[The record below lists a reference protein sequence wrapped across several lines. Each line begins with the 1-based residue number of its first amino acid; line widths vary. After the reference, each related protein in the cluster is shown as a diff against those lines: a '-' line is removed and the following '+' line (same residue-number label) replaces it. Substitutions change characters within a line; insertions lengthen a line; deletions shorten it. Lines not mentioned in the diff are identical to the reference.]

1 MTDAL
6 NDILIECCKLRG
18 CYPLMHRTLHE
29 FDWFCSAVIFG
40 AEPGLPIWIEEAE
53 EAGDVDQAKALKK
66 RQAQENQIQ
75 ERFNRDHYGYDGHQ
89 DEELPRLAEAFR
101 IYCREVYD
109 DDA

>member
-18 CYPLMHRTLHE
+18 CYPLLHRTLHE
-29 FDWFCSAVIFG
+29 FNWFCSAVIWG
-40 AEPGLPIWIEEAE
+40 PGPLISLWIVEAE
-53 EAGDVDQAKALKK
+53 DRGDFGEVVALKE
-66 RQAQENQIQ
+66 RQAQENRIR
-75 ERFNRDHYGYDGHQ
+75 ERFNRDYYGYDGHQ